1 MGMKFKYSNDVGDRT
16 VVAEGVIGG
25 IGGPGG
31 GCRVSSMTMAESVV
45 EDSAAAPPGPAK
57 PPPPSCTNNNT
68 LAATA
73 NRNHRVPRKRRR
85 LNQVLDDLQ
94 AHKGVSAEEVG
105 NRLESTTLE
114 EDEDVFGSS
123 RPSSRSA
130 STENPYSLAKRLKD
144 ETLES
149 QTDEDTPGASQHYHH
164 NHHLPISLQ
173 HHKQYYRTSLKFPG
187 CGCINCA
194 TPNIILP
201 SSTSPPA
208 PLTPLTP
215 VSNMSLTPLTP
226 VSPSS
231 YTFEHYLHTKYL
243 PDEDR
248 RRSHSD
254 SDMSGWEQKPS
265 LLVWPSSCT
274 PRSGSSESDTTSPQ
288 EFPLDLSMK
297 NVSLDRPGALQLLPT
312 GLVTRGSLNVPVVR
326 GDVASPT
333 TKESVAFRYN
343 LEVSPVVEE
352 MPPGTDLAYVCPACG
367 QMFSLHD
374 RLAKHMASRHKRQSA
389 KDATA
394 KAYSCDVCHRS
405 FARSDMLTRH
415 MRLHTGVK
423 PYTCRVCGQ
432 VFSRSDH
439 LSTHQ
444 RTHTGEKPY
453 KCPQC
458 VYAACRRDMITRHLR
473 THARYVDG
481 QTKCENSTDPES
493 PTFGLTSLPAVKTE

>member
-1 MGMKFKYSNDVGDRT
+1 MFQVQLGDST

-31 GCRVSSMTMAESVV
+31 GCRASSMTMAESVV

-73 NRNHRVPRKRRR
+73 NRNHRAPRKRRR

-94 AHKGVSAEEVG
+94 TQKGLPSEGEVPSS
-105 NRLESTTLE
+105 LESTSLPE
-114 EDEDVFGSS
+114 EDEDVFGSP
-123 RPSSRSA
+123 RSSKLSV
-130 STENPYSLAKRLKD
+130 STEDSTSLSKRLKSEPLETQID
-144 ETLES
+144 EELAS
-149 QTDEDTPGASQHYHH
+149 ASQHYH
-164 NHHLPISLQ
+164 NHHHQPFSLHQ
-173 HHKQYYRTSLKFPG
+173 QYYKFPG
-187 CGCINCA
+187 CACHDCTTSNMMLIS
-194 TPNIILP
+194 P
-201 SSTSPPA
+201 TSPQA

-215 VSNMSLTPLTP
+215 VSSITLTPLTP
-226 VSPSS
+226 LSPSS
-231 YTFEHYLHTKYL
+231 STFEHYMQTKYL
-243 PDEDR
+243 PAYPDR
-248 RRSHSD
+248 TRKSSD
-254 SDMSGWEQKPS
+254 CDVVGWSRKSPRLMDS
-265 LLVWPSSCT
+265 W
-274 PRSGSSESDTTSPQ
+274 PRSGSESDASPQ

-297 NVSLDRPGALQLLPT
+297 NLPLDNRRVGLGLPPP
-312 GLVTRGSLNVPVVR
+312 GLVTRGSLSVPVIR

-343 LEVSPVVEE
+343 IEVSPVVEE
-352 MPPGTDLAYVCPACG
+352 MPPGTDLAYVCPTCG

-374 RLAKHMASRHKRQSA
+374 RLAKHMASRHKRQGP

-394 KAYSCDVCHRS
+394 KAYCCDVCNRS

-481 QTKCENSTDPES
+481 QTKCESTGEPES
-493 PTFGLTSLPAVKTE
+493 PPFGGLPLSTVKTE